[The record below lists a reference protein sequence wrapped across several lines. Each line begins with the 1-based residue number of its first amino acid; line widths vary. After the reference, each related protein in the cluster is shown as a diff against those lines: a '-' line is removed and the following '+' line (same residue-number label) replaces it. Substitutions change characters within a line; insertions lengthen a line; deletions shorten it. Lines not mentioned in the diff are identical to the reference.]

1 MTDPSATVII
11 PAVGGPEL
19 AQSVKSVQQQ
29 TYSNT
34 ECFVVV
40 DGPEYDQAVRDTLRG
55 VDGVTVL
62 TLPWNTGAGG
72 YNGQYIRAA
81 ASMMVKTDYVLF
93 LDQDN
98 WFEPEHVDTCM
109 TYVKRGVQWSHSLRR
124 IVSKQGE
131 LLGTDDC
138 ESLGRWPIYLGE
150 PHHMV
155 DTSCY
160 CVNREAAQK
169 MSAAWLK
176 LWGEDRQFYAALSQ
190 NYRSFACTGKY
201 TVNYRLGGNE
211 QSVNW
216 EFFENGNAQQQQKY
230 PNGFPWRK

>member
-11 PAVGGPEL
+11 PALGGSEL
-19 AQSVKSVQQQ
+19 AQSVQSVLKQ
-29 TYSNT
+29 TYANT
-34 ECFVVV
+34 HCFVVV
-40 DGPEYDQAVRDTLRG
+40 DGPEYDESVRNTLQG
-55 VDGVTVL
+55 VDGLTIL

-81 ASMMVKTDYVLF
+81 ASMMIKTDYVLY

-98 WFEPEHVDTCM
+98 WFEPQHVESCM
-109 TYVKRGVQWSHSLRR
+109 TLVRRGLQWSHSLRQ
-124 IVSKQGE
+124 IVSKEGV
-131 LLGTDDC
+131 LLGPDDC

-169 MSAAWLK
+169 MASAWLR

-190 NYRSFACTGKY
+190 NFRSFACTGHY
-201 TVNYRLGGNE
+201 TVNYRLGGNA

-216 EFFENGNAQQQQKY
+216 EFFQNGNEQQRQKY
-230 PNGFPWRK
+230 PQGFPWKK

>member
-1 MTDPSATVII
+1 MTEPTATVII
-11 PAVGGPEL
+11 SAIGGPEL
-19 AQSVKSVQQQ
+19 AQAVQSVKSQ
-29 TYSNT
+29 TYQNT
-34 ECFVVV
+34 QCFVVI
-40 DGPEYDQAVRDTLRG
+40 DGPEYDQAVRQTLSG
-55 VDGVTVL
+55 VEGLTVL

-81 ASMMVKTDYVLF
+81 ASMMVKTDYVLY

-98 WFEPEHVDTCM
+98 WYEPTHVENCM
-109 TYVKRGVQWSHSLRR
+109 ALVKRGVQWCHSLRQ
-124 IVSKQGE
+124 IVSKNGT

-160 CVNREAAQK
+160 CVGREAAQK
-169 MSAAWLK
+169 TASAWLK

-190 NYRSFACTGKY
+190 NYRSFACTGRY

-211 QSVNW
+211 NSVNW
-216 EFFENGNAQQQQKY
+216 EFFENGNAQQAVKY
-230 PNGFPWRK
+230 PQGFPWRK